1 MSEPK
6 RYFQL
11 IHEGEDGT
19 KTYRISGA
27 VRRCAITGQYITNG
41 ERCNHDTQTL
51 NTPHTQS
58 RSHTG

>member
-11 IHEGEDGT
+11 IHKNKDGT

-41 ERCNHDTQTL
+41 ERCNHDTQT
-51 NTPHTQS
+51 NQKANHA
-58 RSHTG
+58 

>member
-1 MSEPK
+1 MK

-11 IHEGEDGT
+11 IHESNDGT

-27 VRRCAITGQYITNG
+27 VRRCAITGRYITNG
-41 ERCNHDTQTL
+41 ERCNHDTQTP
-51 NTPHTQS
+51 NTPHTQG

>member
-11 IHEGEDGT
+11 IHENEDGT

-27 VRRCAITGQYITNG
+27 VRRCAITGRYITSR
-41 ERCNHDTQTL
+41 ERCNHDTQTNQTL
-51 NTPHTQS
+51 HRT
-58 RSHTG
+58 

>member
-11 IHEGEDGT
+11 IHENEDGT
-19 KTYRISGA
+19 KTYRIHGI
-27 VRRCAITGQYITNG
+27 RRCAITGRYITNG
-41 ERCNHDTQTL
+41 ERCNHDTQITHA
-51 NTPHTQS
+51 PHATC